1 MMYSTVSG
9 KPRSALIV
17 LLVSALLLGACGSK
31 PSEQKKR
38 DQAAKDKLVI
48 TNVRLAGIYLQRGQ
62 LNFAKEKADKAIEAD
77 PSSSMA
83 NNMMGILS
91 WRLKEY
97 DNADRYFRRAVRY
110 GPDNA
115 LAANNYGAFLCDM
128 GKIDDSLEYFDR
140 AAENP
145 YYEKRSGA
153 MTNAGRC
160 LMKKPDSQKAETY
173 FRRALKYNA
182 NEAEALYYLAQISY
196 DTNRTL
202 TARGF
207 LERYFATGSQSAE
220 SLYLA
225 VRVENA
231 MGNKRLAIRYARRL
245 KDQYPTSPEA
255 SRVKIR

>member
-1 MMYSTVSG
+1 MHSRGFS
-9 KPRSALIV
+9 KHQFAL
-17 LLVSALLLGACGSK
+17 ALLLVPVLLMSACSGK
-31 PSEQKKR
+31 PSEQKQR
-38 DQAAKDKLVI
+38 DQAALDKLVV

-77 PSSSMA
+77 PKSSMA

-97 DNADRYFRRAVRY
+97 DEADKYFRRAVRY
-110 GPDNA
+110 KPDNA

-128 GKIDDSLEYFDR
+128 GKVDDSLEYFDR

-145 YYEKRSGA
+145 YYEKRSQA

-160 LMKKPDSQKAETY
+160 LMKKPDPQKAEIY
-173 FRRALKYNA
+173 FRRALKFNA
-182 NEAEALYYLAQISY
+182 KEPEALYYLAQINY
-196 DTNRTL
+196 DANSTL

-245 KDQYPTSPEA
+245 KDRYPTSPEA